1 MVQKK
6 TALYG
11 VTGLAVYLLLV
22 LLVVAAESGND
33 NASIRSFGDG
43 VWYSLVTLTT
53 VGYGDKFPV
62 TGAGK
67 ALGFVFLLGSLGF
80 LGLLVGKINENIQAR
95 RERKRM
101 GLDGTDMTGH
111 VVIIGW
117 NDFSRSITRQLLGAD
132 REVAI
137 ITDKKDDV
145 DLIYEAFPKGG
156 VFVLFAELNNIPL
169 FVKANIQRSE
179 VVFLNTRDDT
189 DKLIAILN
197 LKKAYADLRYLVT
210 LDNPDL
216 KETFQSA
223 GVTYALS
230 KNEIAAKLIASYI
243 FEPDVAAFSND
254 LMSST
259 ESAGHYDLQQYIVLG
274 ANPYASRSYGDAFWD
289 LRKNHGSL
297 LLGLSKNGKEGRTL
311 LKLPPD
317 DTPIEAG
324 DYLIVITDGVG
335 EKRLAEL
342 FGTREGVVQG

>member
-1 MVQKK
+1 MFHSLLAPCISSCLPSAHSFSNDNIGFSPVVQKK

-33 NASIRSFGDG
+33 DASIRSFGDG

-67 ALGFVFLLGSLGF
+67 VLGFVFLLGSLGF

-145 DLIYEAFPKGG
+145 DLI
-156 VFVLFAELNNIPL
+156 
-169 FVKANIQRSE
+169 
-179 VVFLNTRDDT
+179 
-189 DKLIAILN
+189 
-197 LKKAYADLRYLVT
+197 
-210 LDNPDL
+210 
-216 KETFQSA
+216 
-223 GVTYALS
+223 
-230 KNEIAAKLIASYI
+230 
-243 FEPDVAAFSND
+243 
-254 LMSST
+254 
-259 ESAGHYDLQQYIVLG
+259 
-274 ANPYASRSYGDAFWD
+274 
-289 LRKNHGSL
+289 
-297 LLGLSKNGKEGRTL
+297 
-311 LKLPPD
+311 
-317 DTPIEAG
+317 
-324 DYLIVITDGVG
+324 
-335 EKRLAEL
+335 
-342 FGTREGVVQG
+342 